1 MTTRTSTHVEDGRMV
16 TFAREDDSVIKF
28 QKIDRGMVVSFYRN
42 SDALSYRT
50 RTFIAGHDAYI
61 LLKWMAE
68 NFRMNVEVEEDDGLN
83 ELLEALNGTK
93 CKDGDGTEEF

>member
-1 MTTRTSTHVEDGRMV
+1 MRR
-16 TFAREDDSVIKF
+16 
-28 QKIDRGMVVSFYRN
+28 
-42 SDALSYRT
+42 
-50 RTFIAGHDAYI
+50 
-61 LLKWMAE
+61 MAE